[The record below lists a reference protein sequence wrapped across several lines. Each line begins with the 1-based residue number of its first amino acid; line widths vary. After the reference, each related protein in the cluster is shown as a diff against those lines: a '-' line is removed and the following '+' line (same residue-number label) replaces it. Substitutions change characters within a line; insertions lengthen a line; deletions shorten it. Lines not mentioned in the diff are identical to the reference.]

1 MSSHNKHKNFDCF
14 LGSFLELFLL
24 KKLLKTQ
31 CNVICGSKMWKRL
44 MTLVAVENFQFTRKS
59 KTSKT
64 IPGLIEFYSRH
75 LKGINILGEKTERFI
90 ILLACVSC

>member
-1 MSSHNKHKNFDCF
+1 
-14 LGSFLELFLL
+14 
-24 KKLLKTQ
+24 
-31 CNVICGSKMWKRL
+31 
-44 MTLVAVENFQFTRKS
+44 MTFVGVENFQFIRKS

-75 LKGINILGEKTERFI
+75 LKGMNILGEKTERFI